1 MDFIKTAF
9 ETIKKHPV
17 PWILLGLV
25 FGMIQPFGGAF
36 LMPNFIRIARKASSS
51 DEAPDIGDLFKFD
64 DIMDDLVTMVIL
76 SVAVILGICGCI
88 IGAWIVAILGTWTL
102 HLRADKLYAPVDCLK
117 ASLHHVKSN
126 VVDVFV
132 GNLIIQVV
140 IMLGV
145 VFTCGLGAIVATPI
159 MVIAMERFYASNRDA
174 IIAAGDAAGIPRL
187 V

>member
-1 MDFIKTAF
+1 MDFIKAAF

-17 PWILLGLV
+17 PWVLLGLV
-25 FGMIQPFGGAF
+25 FGLIQPFGGAF
-36 LMPNFIRIARKASSS
+36 LMPNFIRIARKAASS

-64 DIMDDLVTMVIL
+64 DIVDDLVTMVIL
-76 SVAVILGICGCI
+76 SVAVILGIFACF
-88 IGAWIVAILGTWTL
+88 IGAWVVAILGTWTL

-126 VVDVFV
+126 FVEVFV
-132 GNLIIQVV
+132 GLLIIQMV

-145 VFTCGLGAIVATPI
+145 MFTCGLGALVATPI
-159 MVIAMERFYASNRDA
+159 MVIATERFYASNRDA

>member
-1 MDFIKTAF
+1 MDFIKAAF
-9 ETIKKHPV
+9 ETIKKHPL

-36 LMPNFIRIARKASSS
+36 LMPNFIRIARKAASS

-76 SVAVILGICGCI
+76 SVAVILGIFACF

-117 ASLHHVKSN
+117 ASLHHVKSHF
-126 VVDVFV
+126 VEVFV
-132 GNLIIQVV
+132 GLLIIQMV
-140 IMLGV
+140 IILGV
-145 VFTCGLGAIVATPI
+145 MFTCGLGLLVATPI
-159 MVIAMERFYASNRDA
+159 MVIALERFYASNRDD
-174 IIAAGDAAGIPRL
+174 IIASADAAGIPRL